1 MKNVLIT
8 GGAGYIGSHVAVT
21 FVSEG
26 YNVSIVDNYSNSCA
40 DVIYNIEKITNK
52 KVKSFESDI
61 TDSKALFEIFK
72 IVNPEIVV
80 HLAGKKSISESINK
94 PLQYYNTNVVGT
106 LNVLQAMDAYKCK
119 QIIFSSTATV
129 YGPNSSKCAENA
141 DLLPKQ
147 PYGKSKLMCESLI
160 EDWHATDTCKKA
172 VVFRYFNPLGAHESK
187 LIGENSFKE
196 SSNIMPLL
204 LNTAV
209 EGTVFKIYGNDYDT
223 DDGTGVRDY
232 IHVMDIASAHIA
244 AAQSINTTHNIYN
257 LGTGN
262 GISVLQLLRS
272 FEQVI
277 GFELNKKFVQRRLG
291 DIPYSCADATN
302 AYQNLK
308 WTPEYDLEKMC
319 LDSWEF
325 MQKKINSK

>member
-26 YNVSIVDNYSNSCA
+26 YNVSIADDFSNSHANTIC
-40 DVIYNIEKITNK
+40 NIEKIVNK
-52 KVKSFESDI
+52 KVKFFECDI
-61 TDSKALFEIFK
+61 TDRKALFEVFK

-80 HLAGKKSISESINK
+80 HLAGKKSVSESISR

-129 YGPNSSKCAENA
+129 YGPNSSKCKENA
-141 DLLPKQ
+141 DLLPMQ

-160 EDWHATDTCKKA
+160 EDWQTTDSLKKA
-172 VVFRYFNPLGAHESK
+172 VVFRYFNPLGAHETA
-187 LIGENSFKE
+187 LIGEDPSNDST
-196 SSNIMPLL
+196 NIMPLL
-204 LNTAV
+204 LKSAV
-209 EGTVFKIYGNDYDT
+209 ERSVFKIYGNDYDT
-223 DDGTGVRDY
+223 EDGTGVRDY

-244 AAQSINTTHNIYN
+244 AVHSNNTAYKIYN
-257 LGTGN
+257 LGIGV
-262 GISVLQLLRS
+262 GISVLQLLS
-272 FEQVI
+272 AFEQVI
-277 GFELNKKFVQRRLG
+277 GFELHKQFVQRRSG

-308 WTPEYDLEKMC
+308 WTPRFDLQKMC
-319 LDSWEF
+319 LDSWNF
-325 MQKKINSK
+325 MKKKNS